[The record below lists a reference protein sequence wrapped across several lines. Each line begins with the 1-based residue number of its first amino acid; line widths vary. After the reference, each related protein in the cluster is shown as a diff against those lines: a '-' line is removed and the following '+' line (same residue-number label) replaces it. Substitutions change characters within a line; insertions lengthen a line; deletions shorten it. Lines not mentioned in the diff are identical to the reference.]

1 MEEKTRYQKISLNIM
16 DKNARVSL
24 TRDVK
29 ILDITP
35 EDITLEAS
43 KKLDMGRIYALEIK
57 YNGTVITTNCIVMWS
72 LVRISSSEKEG
83 KKNPILIHKVGMKL
97 TNVSQ
102 EEIKDLFRFIKK
114 HKEHVKNV

>member
-1 MEEKTRYQKISLNIM
+1 MEEKRRYQKISLNIM
-16 DKNARVSL
+16 DKNARESL

-35 EDITLEAS
+35 EDITLEGS
-43 KKLDMGRIYALEIK
+43 TRLDMGRIYTLEIK
-57 YNGTVITTNCIVMWS
+57 YNGSVITTNCIVMWS
-72 LVRISSSEKEG
+72 LVRVSSSEKEG
-83 KKNPILIHKVGMKL
+83 KKNPVIIHKVGMKF
-97 TNVSQ
+97 TNVLN